1 MSSRPHALKTLA
13 AALLFSA
20 VGSTA
25 VAGEVAAVFD
35 AKSCKAEYPK
45 AALMNEEQG
54 VVSMMFLISAEG
66 RVLESKLDKTSGFKS
81 LDKAAMNAISA
92 CKFKPGSKDG
102 RPETTWTKVD
112 YSWKLS

>member
-1 MSSRPHALKTLA
+1 MTKPVLRLC
-13 AALLFSA
+13 AALI
-20 VGSTA
+20 
-25 VAGEVAAVFD
+25 VAATANVAFAAEVPAAFD

-45 AALMNEEQG
+45 ASLMNEEEG
-54 VVSMMFLISAEG
+54 VVTMSFQVSADG
-66 RVLESKLDKTSGFKS
+66 KVLESKLDKTSGFKS

>member
-1 MSSRPHALKTLA
+1 MSFSKLTLKSFA
-13 AALLFSA
+13 AALLFAA

-25 VAGEVAAVFD
+25 MAAEVPAVFD

-54 VVSMMFLISAEG
+54 VVSMLFLVSAEG
-66 RVLESKLDKTSGFKS
+66 RVLESKLDKTSGYKN
-81 LDKAAMNAISA
+81 LDKAALSAVSA

-102 RPETTWTKVD
+102 KPDSTWTKVE
-112 YSWKLS
+112 YNWSLG